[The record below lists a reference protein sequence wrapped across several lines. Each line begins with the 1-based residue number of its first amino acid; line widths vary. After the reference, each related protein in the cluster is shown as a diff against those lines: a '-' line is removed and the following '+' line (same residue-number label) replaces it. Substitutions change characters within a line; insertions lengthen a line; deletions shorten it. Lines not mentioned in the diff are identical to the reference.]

1 MIMEVYVN
9 SNCKPVIMV
18 YSKEEA
24 LLIEILSSKHHVEF
38 YSDKKI
44 FTEKTRMVRPD
55 LVIINSDI
63 SEIIDLLNENT
74 DLHNIPVIVITDS
87 NEDII
92 KDYLNKG
99 IIDSFLPWPVNSLL
113 LLQSIKLLLNLSMCQ
128 KEMFNRE
135 KENLELKT
143 FREDILRIII
153 HDMGNSISGVVGSI
167 DLLKLSTDNLTEKQL
182 KHLVRANESAKEL
195 LQIIKNIGDISQS
208 GENTYRYEI
217 HTLDISR
224 LLQQIKSELDDFFT
238 YNKRKLVIEIPE
250 KIPRVKGQEELVK
263 RLIESLINNA
273 IKNTSAMG
281 QVTVRINLSEDK
293 SCLEVRVID
302 PGRPLPEEYKKKIFK
317 FYGQLEIFDAGYRF
331 GRGFSMT
338 FCKFAVDKIGGHIW
352 MEPSV
357 EEKGNIIVFTLPLA

>member
-1 MIMEVYVN
+1 MIMDVYVN
-9 SNCKPVIMV
+9 SNCKPVIVV
-18 YSKEEA
+18 YTKDEA
-24 LLIEILSSKHHVEF
+24 ILKEILSSAHKFECC
-38 YSDKKI
+38 SDKKNFI
-44 FTEKTRMVRPD
+44 EKIRMVKPD
-55 LVIINSDI
+55 MVIINTDT

-74 DLHNIPVIVITDS
+74 DLYNIPVIVITDS
-87 NEDII
+87 DRDVI
-92 KDYLNKG
+92 KDYVNRGTVDICLPAPV
-99 IIDSFLPWPVNSLL
+99 DSLA
-113 LLQSIKLLLNLSMCQ
+113 LLQSIKLLLNLGGSQ
-128 KEMFNRE
+128 KELFKRE

-167 DLLKLSTDNLTEKQL
+167 DLLKLSTDNFTEKQL

-208 GENTYRYEI
+208 GEDSYIYELQK
-217 HTLDISR
+217 LDMTR
-224 LLQQIKSELDDFFT
+224 LLEQIKSELNDFFT

-250 KIPRVKGQEELVK
+250 KIPHVKGQEELVK

-281 QVTVRINLSEDK
+281 QVTVKINISADR
-293 SCLEVRVID
+293 SFLEVRVID
-302 PGRPLPEEYKKKIFK
+302 PGRSLPEEYRKKIFN

-338 FCKFAVDKIGGHIW
+338 FCKFAAEKMGGQIW
-352 MEPSV
+352 MEPP
-357 EEKGNIIVFTLPLA
+357 EQGGNIIVFTLPLA